1 MIERIIS
8 KTKELSHH
16 PHLILASTIALGLL
30 FAAKQHFRGGT
41 CKVKRDLSGKVIVV
55 TGGNTGIGKETILE
69 LSFYDCTII
78 FGARDVK
85 KSEEAM
91 QDILHK
97 NPKASIIF
105 YPLDLAD
112 LKSIDEFTARIK

>member
-1 MIERIIS
+1 MN
-8 KTKELSHH
+8 
-16 PHLILASTIALGLL
+16 
-30 FAAKQHFRGGT
+30 
-41 CKVKRDLSGKVIVV
+41 GKVIVV

-85 KSEEAM
+85 KSEEAIR
-91 QDILHK
+91 DILHK
-97 NPKASIIF
+97 NPKAKVVS

-112 LKSIDEFTARIK
+112 LKSIDEFSVRIK